1 MAEIT
6 LLSIANRACAM
17 IGIEPLQSLDDDTP
31 GGQKAAL
38 IIDSLLDF
46 CFALHT
52 WTFTR
57 QTVELN
63 RVTTATP
70 KNGFV
75 YEFVIPKGF
84 KIKPNRMLRSKMND
98 DVLTAFE
105 FEGDRLHCDEQQ
117 VYAQLLIEQHPERWA
132 GDFRH
137 AFTVALSGEFAMAMA
152 DDKGV
157 EAAKKSEAF
166 GPSSMNFRGGLM
178 GAAIQNDAR
187 NAPVRKLPQN
197 DPLTAAWNS

>member
-17 IGIEPLQSLDDDTP
+17 IGVNPLQSLDDETP
-31 GGQKAAL
+31 GGQSAAL

-46 CFALHT
+46 CLALHP

-63 RVTTATP
+63 RVTDAAP
-70 KNGFV
+70 KNGFA
-75 YEFVIPKGF
+75 YEYVIPKGF
-84 KIKPNRMLRSKMND
+84 RIKPNRMLRSKDNE
-98 DVLTAFE
+98 DVLTRFE

-117 VYAQLLIEQHPERWA
+117 VFAQLLIEQHPERWA

-137 AFTVALSGEFAMAMA
+137 AFTVALAGEFAMSMA
-152 DDKGV
+152 DDKAV
-157 EAAKKSEAF
+157 EASKKSEAL
-166 GPSSMNFRGGLM
+166 GPPSAYGRGGLM
-178 GAAIQNDAR
+178 GVAIQNDAR
-187 NAPVRKLPQN
+187 NAPTRKLPQN
-197 DPLTAAWNS
+197 NPLIDAWHS